1 MIQPAF
7 CCEKYRSD
15 SEVRWE
21 KRSRLSS
28 STIRCPTLASPS
40 QVSVPSTQA
49 AALTPMYASTAS
61 TSRSSSPA
69 RMPLFVASSTRSQP
83 ATGAAAESAARI
95 AINVICPL
103 RSAA

>member
-15 SEVRWE
+15 SEVRCE
-21 KRSRLSS
+21 KRSRRSS
-28 STIRCPTLASPS
+28 STIRWPTLASPS
-40 QVSVPSTQA
+40 QVSVPSTHA
-49 AALTPMYASTAS
+49 AALTPMYASTVINS
-61 TSRSSSPA
+61 SCSSPA
-69 RMPLFVASSTRSQP
+69 RMPSLVACSTRSQP
-83 ATGAAAESAARI
+83 VTGAAADRAASS